1 MFWDPIIRKCEG
13 KLATW
18 KHRHMSFRGRVTL
31 INSVLTAISIYFF
44 SFFRVLSKVI
54 AKLEAIQRKFLWGG
68 GLDQRK
74 IAWVNWKIVCLP
86 KEKGSL
92 GIKDLKT
99 FNSALLGKWR
109 WELFHKQEDQWVKL
123 LNSKY
128 GGWRT
133 LEEGTKSRFDST
145 WWKDLLS
152 SQQQQPNS
160 VIKMETI
167 WKVGGGDKFRFLEDC

>member
-1 MFWDPIIRKCEG
+1 M
-13 KLATW
+13 
-18 KHRHMSFRGRVTL
+18 
-31 INSVLTAISIYFF
+31 
-44 SFFRVLSKVI
+44 
-54 AKLEAIQRKFLWGG
+54 
-68 GLDQRK
+68 
-74 IAWVNWKIVCLP
+74 CLP
-86 KEKGSL
+86 KEKGGL
-92 GIKDLKT
+92 RIKDLKT

-160 VIKMETI
+160 VIKMETV
-167 WKVGGGDKFRFLEDC
+167 WKVGRGDKFRFWEDH